1 MQAPQLDKRFAIE
14 LLIQMLSVESLTCN
28 ESRRADYLIDKI
40 GEYKNEYGFKI
51 ERVGNNIII
60 MPQSMQRESTTLLMV
75 SHIDTVPPA
84 KEYSFNPLEPFI
96 KEDKIYGLGANDDG
110 GSVVCMVIA
119 ALNYF
124 CKCKEMQQNNETNG
138 NKPQIDLILVL
149 SAEEEKSG
157 CNGLTLA
164 LNKIREW
171 SRENSLI
178 KFPDFAIVGEPT
190 GFKMAI
196 GERGLLVIDCIAE
209 GKAGHAATGDGENA
223 IYKAIDDINRLREIE
238 FPKKSPLF
246 GDIKINTTIFNSGTL
261 HNIVPAE
268 AKFTA
273 DIRTTECYSNREIVE
288 TISNVIQS
296 RVTARNLNN
305 KSSVTPQENPYGA
318 LLLRA
323 GPLTGLESFLSP
335 TTSDWMRLDIPAV
348 KLGPGDS
355 ARSHKAD
362 EYITTDEIERGI
374 ELYTKYIDEINR
386 LI

>member
-1 MQAPQLDKRFAIE
+1 MDTQAPQLDKRFAIE
-14 LLIQMLSVESLTCN
+14 LLIQMLSIESLTCN
-28 ESRRADYLIDKI
+28 EGRRADYLTDKI
-40 GEYKNEYGFKI
+40 GRYKNEYGFRI
-51 ERVGNNIII
+51 ERVSNNIII
-60 MPQSMQRESTTLLMV
+60 MPQSMQKERPTLLMV

-96 KEDKIYGLGANDDG
+96 KEDKIYGLGSNDDG
-110 GSVVCMVIA
+110 GSVVCMITTV
-119 ALNYF
+119 LNYL
-124 CKCKEMQQNNETNG
+124 CRCKEMQQNNETDSNR
-138 NKPQIDLILVL
+138 IDLILVL

-157 CNGLTLA
+157 SNGLILA
-164 LNKIREW
+164 LNKIKEW
-171 SRENSLI
+171 SKENSQI

-196 GERGLLVIDCIAE
+196 GERGLLVIDCVAE
-209 GKAGHAATGDGENA
+209 GKAGHVAIGDGENA
-223 IYKAIDDINRLREIE
+223 IYKAIDEINRLRQIK
-238 FPKKSPLF
+238 FPKISPLF
-246 GDIKINTTIFNSGTL
+246 GEIKINTTIFNSGTL

-288 TISNVIQS
+288 TISKVIQS

-305 KSSVTPQENPYGA
+305 KTSITPQENPYGA

-323 GPLTGLESFLSP
+323 GALTDLKSFLSP
-335 TTSDWMRLDIPAV
+335 TTSDWMRLEIPAI

-374 ELYTKYIDEINR
+374 ELYTRYIDEINR